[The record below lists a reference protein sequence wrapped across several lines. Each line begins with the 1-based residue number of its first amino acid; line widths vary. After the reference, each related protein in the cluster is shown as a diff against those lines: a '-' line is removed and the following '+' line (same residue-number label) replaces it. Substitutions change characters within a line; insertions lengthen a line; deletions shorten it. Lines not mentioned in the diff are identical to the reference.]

1 MMFAIS
7 LIGPLNLRE
16 YSTKLEMLPIEIDP
30 PKNSSAPKKLTSES
44 ERLLTKL
51 TEGSHHAAVII
62 GAVVRVHGL
71 VVLFIELLNGVFFL
85 LGYTRAAF
93 SAR

>member
-51 TEGSHHAAVII
+51 TEGPTM
-62 GAVVRVHGL
+62 L
-71 VVLFIELLNGVFFL
+71 P
-85 LGYTRAAF
+85 
-93 SAR
+93 